1 MKNQNEYVSRM
12 EQENNMEFSKVDS
25 ITQEIQEEIRYKLN
39 NDGLIL
45 L

>member
-1 MKNQNEYVSRM
+1 MKNQNAYISKM
-12 EQENNMEFSKVDS
+12 EKENNIEFSKVDS